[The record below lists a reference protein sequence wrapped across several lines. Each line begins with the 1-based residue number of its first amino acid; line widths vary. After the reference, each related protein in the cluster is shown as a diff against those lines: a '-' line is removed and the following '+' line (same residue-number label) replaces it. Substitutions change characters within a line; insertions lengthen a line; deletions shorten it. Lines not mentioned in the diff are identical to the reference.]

1 MCISPCYLNF
11 QINTCTIDIVIEFP
25 FRTHATGWDPRFPR
39 GIQARFLTST
49 SYPKYAP
56 LPNGSIY
63 SKWKTTLCDVVTVV
77 VVLCVPSTFQKVCF
91 LFFLKWL
98 DTLWQLLAPFNTI
111 RFKFPGALQSSSDH
125 HASYLG
131 LLFGFTLGKVSSL
144 STLEGY
150 GWNKI
155 RSGWPNGSAVLEL
168 PPPPLLGSPAFTET
182 CFMASWW
189 RLESWLGGDTV
200 NWYRL

>member
-1 MCISPCYLNF
+1 MLLSFHLEHTQLVEIQGFQGESKLVFWHLPVILNMPPS
-11 QINTCTIDIVIEFP
+11 QRE
-25 FRTHATGWDPRFPR
+25 G
-39 GIQARFLTST
+39 ST
-49 SYPKYAP
+49 
-56 LPNGSIY
+56 PNE
-63 SKWKTTLCDVVTVV
+63 KQLFVLLLQLLW
-77 VVLCVPSTFQKVCF
+77 LCVFHRISNKFVF
-91 LFFLKWL
+91 IFLKWL

-144 STLEGY
+144 STLAGY
-150 GWNKI
+150 SRWNKI
-155 RSGWPNGSAVLEL
+155 RLGWPNGSAVLE
-168 PPPPLLGSPAFTET
+168 SPAFTET